1 MTENPQKSTPA
12 NIQADGRVGKTGTID
27 KLVIKEGAKIV
38 MIWNVK
44 TTDSRTNGQT
54 GNVIAIVKNNKG
66 EVEYL
71 VVKFNQERAGQQKR
85 NEDK

>member
-1 MTENPQKSTPA
+1 M
-12 NIQADGRVGKTGTID
+12 D

-38 MIWNVK
+38 MTWNVK